1 MLSHVQL
8 LATPWTIALQVPL
21 PMGFP
26 RHEYWSELPFPPPGD
41 LFHPRIKPTSSAL
54 QLHSLLLSYWGS
66 PIIHLGVYLIVLKS
80 LLRMHPVTLK
90 NIVF

>member
-41 LFHPRIKPTSSAL
+41 LFHPRIKPASPALTGGLFTTSAKYVIL
-54 QLHSLLLSYWGS
+54 TILN
-66 PIIHLGVYLIVLKS
+66 KA
-80 LLRMHPVTLK
+80 
-90 NIVF
+90 